1 MMQAECVRIA
11 ARHVVI
17 TADHNSAKFP
27 RQLNHLVRVRAIADD
42 VAEVPD
48 AVVFRCSGKN
58 SLECL
63 EIGVNVGNN

>member
-11 ARHVVI
+11 AGHVVI
-17 TADHNSAKFP
+17 ASDHNSAEFP
-27 RQLNHLVRVRAIADD
+27 RQLNHFIRVCAIADD

-48 AVVFRCSGKN
+48 GIVFRSSGKN